1 MANVEISMITILTA
15 SKKDFQVMALRIFE
29 ENLKMKIQA
38 VSLAKEKE
46 SEYFELQRKK
56 ENEIHEL

>member
-1 MANVEISMITILTA
+1 
-15 SKKDFQVMALRIFE
+15 MALRIFE